1 MAYFK
6 IPGPADAPTVDVEIP
21 TKNGPLQLRLPR
33 QDYIPREKLQNAQR
47 RMVELNEDMKAQR
60 DAIIKDGGI
69 VWEVDPDMQFPD
81 DRVFIKLLFEEVFPD
96 NPEYAAAIDDLE
108 TGVVTALRD
117 YWQKQSAVELG
128 KSGASSTSS
137 TRKRASKT
145 R

>member
-1 MAYFK
+1 
-6 IPGPADAPTVDVEIP
+6 
-21 TKNGPLQLRLPR
+21 
-33 QDYIPREKLQNAQR
+33 
-47 RMVELNEDMKAQR
+47 MVELNEDMKAQR